1 MHGKEEKMRELGK
14 EIESV
19 RRLRSPE
26 GRTMKQSSQSK
37 ETENGRKARLSV
49 WELGR
54 W

>member
-1 MHGKEEKMRELGK
+1 MRGTEEKMKELEK
-14 EIESV
+14 EIERV
-19 RRLRSPE
+19 RRLSPE